1 MTPREGRNSKIN
13 SSRAGSLFLAPFFSP
28 ALHTRGCGSAALACL
43 TSEPARRLARY
54 RGQRGGNH
62 LRASFYPRK
71 IDVTELSG
79 ERACYSGCKQRFS
92 NSSNLLNIQVG
103 TSFSNNSS
111 GTASTKEDKK
121 PNSTKP
127 VQKSK
132 LNIAHLNIRSLKN
145 RTHLIQLKDLVLK
158 NKYDVFAVSESW
170 LNSSVTNAEVS
181 LEGYKIFRLDRTQ
194 RAGGGVC
201 VYIRNLLRVN
211 VLKDLTQTS
220 TTGFQQ
226 LWLHIQHKKLRS
238 FLFCA
243 AYRPPNCPVNCF
255 IEDFTDKYIKALTI
269 GKEIIVAG
277 DLNCDLL
284 KINLD
289 STALVDLCT
298 ALNLKQLISTPTRV
312 TEHSSTLIDVIMT
325 SNSDVV
331 SKSGVLETCISDH
344 FVVYLSL
351 NLKLPKPPPK
361 FVCARSYRHYNPAVF
376 NGDLS
381 LVQWEQ
387 MYLIDDVNEKLDFFN
402 GRFLNILEVHAP
414 IKNMRMRNRRSPFVN
429 KEIKALMSSRD
440 TLHKI
445 ARRSNDIL
453 DWERYRSFRGKVKSK
468 LKEAERDHVQKE
480 IKTNN
485 NKQSLWKTIRGCL
498 PRKEQPN
505 PVYTKDVK
513 HLANEFN
520 EFFTSGGANA
530 SIASKKLA
538 EDNCLS
544 QIELTL
550 LPTCHVSEEFYFQR
564 VTSCDL
570 RKVIQSFP
578 SNKAPGW
585 DKVSMSIIK
594 DSLCSILPVLSDL
607 VNSSLLTSVFPDK
620 WKKSEVIP
628 LVKEGDNEIPSNNR
642 PISLLPALSKICERV
657 ALNQFT
663 EYLTRCNRLTNHQSG
678 NKKSH
683 STETLNIFITDTIFK
698 AMDSRRVTA
707 LGSDGSFQG
716 V

>member
-1 MTPREGRNSKIN
+1 MS
-13 SSRAGSLFLAPFFSP
+13 
-28 ALHTRGCGSAALACL
+28 
-43 TSEPARRLARY
+43 
-54 RGQRGGNH
+54 
-62 LRASFYPRK
+62 
-71 IDVTELSG
+71 
-79 ERACYSGCKQRFS
+79 
-92 NSSNLLNIQVG
+92 
-103 TSFSNNSS
+103 
-111 GTASTKEDKK
+111 
-121 PNSTKP
+121 
-127 VQKSK
+127 
-132 LNIAHLNIRSLKN
+132 
-145 RTHLIQLKDLVLK
+145 
-158 NKYDVFAVSESW
+158 
-170 LNSSVTNAEVS
+170 
-181 LEGYKIFRLDRTQ
+181 
-194 RAGGGVC
+194 
-201 VYIRNLLRVN
+201 
-211 VLKDLTQTS
+211 
-220 TTGFQQ
+220 
-226 LWLHIQHKKLRS
+226 
-238 FLFCA
+238 
-243 AYRPPNCPVNCF
+243 
-255 IEDFTDKYIKALTI
+255 
-269 GKEIIVAG
+269 
-277 DLNCDLL
+277 
-284 KINLD
+284 
-289 STALVDLCT
+289 
-298 ALNLKQLISTPTRV
+298 
-312 TEHSSTLIDVIMT
+312 

-381 LVQWEQ
+381 RVQWEQ
-387 MYLIDDVNEKLDFFN
+387 MYLMDDVNEKLDFFN

-498 PRKEQPN
+498 PRKEQPD

-520 EFFTSGGANA
+520 EFFTSVGANA

-663 EYLTRCNRLTNHQSG
+663 EYLN
-678 NKKSH
+678 
-683 STETLNIFITDTIFK
+683 TL
-698 AMDSRRVTA
+698 
-707 LGSDGSFQG
+707 
-716 V
+716 